1 MVGHGAH
8 GGHGEKTLRDCSDSL
23 AEQVLNAAIEVHRE
37 LGPGLLESVYE
48 QALAFELTE
57 RGMNVERQ
65 LEVDAFYKGQNL
77 GLGFRADLIVEK
89 CLLLELKAVDNL
101 APVHLAQMLTYL
113 RLLGIKRGYL
123 LNFNAKL
130 LKEGIKRVSI

>member
-1 MVGHGAH
+1 
-8 GGHGEKTLRDCSDSL
+8 
-23 AEQVLNAAIEVHRE
+23 
-37 LGPGLLESVYE
+37 
-48 QALAFELTE
+48 
-57 RGMNVERQ
+57 MNVERQ